1 MVCGTDANI
10 RKLNNNLV
18 LPEIEWTDGD
28 LQCMFRKLSDVC
40 FSYAE
45 VRLIAP
51 DEYVFCAK
59 AVNINNC
66 PPPKIEDIVTT
77 YYSGGTKEIKKTYKE
92 KAIQIITECIFES
105 LPLEDMDYV
114 SDSFD
119 NEYNAASKMCS
130 YVSEQL
136 NILRTRNTV
145 PFKTKNI

>member
-114 SDSFD
+114 GDSFG

>member
-1 MVCGTDANI
+1 MCGTDANI

-59 AVNINNC
+59 AVNINSC

-114 SDSFD
+114 SDSFG

>member
-1 MVCGTDANI
+1 MCGTDANI

-114 SDSFD
+114 SDSFG

>member
-59 AVNINNC
+59 AVIINNC

-114 SDSFD
+114 SDSFG

>member
-1 MVCGTDANI
+1 MCGTDANI

>member
-28 LQCMFRKLSDVC
+28 MQCMFRKLSDVC

-114 SDSFD
+114 SDSFG